1 MVLGFTI
8 TLSQRHGIVQQ
19 NGMGR
24 WGDGNGGGIA
34 TAWVEIGSDTVD
46 REGGGDWM
54 AFRSTVTY
62 RALWLRSNLVAMA
75 P

>member
-1 MVLGFTI
+1 VVLGFTI

-46 REGGGDWM
+46 REGGGLDG
-54 AFRSTVTY
+54 FSEY
-62 RALWLRSNLVAMA
+62 SNLPCSVASE
-75 P
+75 